1 METGLITVGDELLA
15 GDTVNTNAA
24 WLAEQLFER
33 GVSMRRISTVPDE
46 EAAIAGVID
55 RYRQA
60 YDAVVVTGGLGP
72 THDDLTM
79 AAVARALDRELAV
92 DESAVA
98 WLAGERGYERADLA
112 AGTAEMP
119 VGAEPLHNTVGVAPG
134 CIVDGVYVFPG
145 VPSEMQAMFGA
156 VADRFDGPTQ
166 HVVVVETTEAESAL
180 VDRFEAVQAAYD
192 IKLGSYPGE
201 TVSIRIEGEQ
211 DTVERAAG
219 WLRERVELAAGSI
232 TE

>member
-1 METGLITVGDELLA
+1 
-15 GDTVNTNAA
+15 
-24 WLAEQLFER
+24 
-33 GVSMRRISTVPDE
+33 
-46 EAAIAGVID
+46 
-55 RYRQA
+55 
-60 YDAVVVTGGLGP
+60 
-72 THDDLTM
+72 
-79 AAVARALDRELAV
+79 
-92 DESAVA
+92 
-98 WLAGERGYERADLA
+98 
-112 AGTAEMP
+112 
-119 VGAEPLHNTVGVAPG
+119 
-134 CIVDGVYVFPG
+134 
-145 VPSEMQAMFGA
+145 MQAMFGA

-180 VDRFEAVQAAYD
+180 VERFEAVQAAYD